1 MVVNLV
7 RAMAMVAAVGGAM
20 VVAEPAL
27 AGGGVGARAPLS
39 IEVDLSARTLQV
51 VRDGETIREYPVAVG
66 MAAHPTPTGTFS
78 IRHIVWNPKWV
89 PPDAGWA
96 EGKKARQP
104 GDPKNPMGR
113 VKLFFKEPDL
123 YLHGTRELDSLGK
136 AESHGCIRL
145 RNGDAIEL
153 AKLVMEAGGSAREP
167 SWFHRV
173 LNRVTSTKEVYL
185 SDPVEVRIRR

>member
-1 MVVNLV
+1 MVISLV
-7 RAMAMVAAVGGAM
+7 RAMAMVVAVGGAM
-20 VVAEPAL
+20 GVAEPAL
-27 AGGGVGARAPLS
+27 AAGGAGTRAPLS
-39 IEVDLSARTLQV
+39 IEVDLSARTLEV
-51 VRDGETIREYPVAVG
+51 VRDGETIRSYPVAVG
-66 MAAHPTPTGTFS
+66 MEAHPTPTGTFS

-89 PPDAGWA
+89 PPDADWA
-96 EGKKARQP
+96 EGKKVRQP

-167 SWFHRV
+167 SWFRRV